1 MSSLKYPDFSPVQ
14 NKINLERGNG
24 SFSSCITKSQSQ
36 LSWRPAW
43 GFSQGHYFMIF
54 PRVIEDNS
62 SQNARRL
69 SVVCSTTW
77 KWLAPA
83 DILEPGLVEAQ

>member
-1 MSSLKYPDFSPVQ
+1 MVPSPAASP
-14 NKINLERGNG
+14 NPNL
-24 SFSSCITKSQSQ
+24 SFHGGLLGASAKVI
-36 LSWRPAW
+36 
-43 GFSQGHYFMIF
+43 YFMVF